1 MNKKQKNRK
10 IVTQNNRN
18 RMINRR
24 YISTIKTLAKL
35 LIKNMKEI
43 KLQENIEKKKDT
55 LILTS
60 KILNTFFSFL
70 DKAVKKRILH
80 KNTVARKK

>member
-43 KLQENIEKKKDT
+43 KLEENIEKKKKT
-55 LILTS
+55 LI
-60 KILNTFFSFL
+60 IN
-70 DKAVKKRILH
+70 
-80 KNTVARKK
+80 

>member
-24 YISTIKTLAKL
+24 YISTIKTLPIVKVS
-35 LIKNMKEI
+35 I
-43 KLQENIEKKKDT
+43 
-55 LILTS
+55 ILYLAGFGFPGNGVGGGES
-60 KILNTFFSFL
+60 
-70 DKAVKKRILH
+70 AVFG
-80 KNTVARKK
+80 